1 MFQFRIEAG
10 DETLRDHVEN
20 AAGNAKYTSVRTQN
34 ELISICEDV
43 VREDICEDVVRED
56 ICEDVVREDTVSA
69 ASAPAGF
76 SILADERADIS
87 GEQQLS
93 LGVRFVDTTNKEPAI
108 HDDFLGF
115 ISLAQIDAETTA
127 NTLIFQ
133 CTKFGLDLTK
143 LVVNDRNSVAEVRK
157 VFYERAPKDA
167 AWYQMSPY
175 YVKHFGWP
183 STKASEYSPTTS

>member
-43 VREDICEDVVRED
+43 VHEDTVCEDVVRED
-56 ICEDVVREDTVSA
+56 NVSA
-69 ASAPAGF
+69 ADAPVGF
-76 SILADERADIS
+76 SILIDERADIS
-87 GEQQLS
+87 GEEQLS

-108 HDDFLGF
+108 HDEFLGI
-115 ISLAQIDAETTA
+115 ISLAQMHVETTA

-133 CTKFGLDLTK
+133 CTKFGLDI
-143 LVVNDRNSVAEVRK
+143 R
-157 VFYERAPKDA
+157 
-167 AWYQMSPY
+167 
-175 YVKHFGWP
+175 
-183 STKASEYSPTTS
+183 ST

>member
-20 AAGNAKYTSVRTQN
+20 AAGNTKYTSVRTQN
-34 ELISICEDV
+34 ELISICEDVV

-69 ASAPAGF
+69 ADAPVGF
-76 SILADERADIS
+76 SILIDERADML
-87 GEQQLS
+87 GEEQFS

-108 HDDFLGF
+108 HEEFLGF
-115 ISLAQIDAETTA
+115 ISLAQMHVETIA
-127 NTLIFQ
+127 NTLIVQ

-143 LVVNDRNSVAEVRK
+143 LLG
-157 VFYERAPKDA
+157 
-167 AWYQMSPY
+167 Q
-175 YVKHFGWP
+175 
-183 STKASEYSPTTS
+183 